1 MHLLTEPAYDVDSLC
16 IGVARLG
23 SDDEKILAGPMG
35 KLVDADFG
43 PPPHCLV
50 IVGETTPEEEEM
62 LEFYMIQVAIYS
74 LTMFRKTVA
83 KALTWLNDCKPSGAS
98 VCDIGEI

>member
-1 MHLLTEPAYDVDSLC
+1 MSQSLCRGTRVYEPPRFMTVNTAISQLLELFEMRGEPEPAYDVDSLC

-50 IVGETTPEEEEM
+50 IVGETTPEEEKM
-62 LEFYMIQVAIYS
+62 LQFYMI
-74 LTMFRKTVA
+74 K
-83 KALTWLNDCKPSGAS
+83 
-98 VCDIGEI
+98 

>member
-16 IGVARLG
+16 IGVAHLG

-50 IVGETTPEEEEM
+50 IVGETTPEEEKM
-62 LEFYMIQVAIYS
+62 LEFYMI
-74 LTMFRKTVA
+74 K
-83 KALTWLNDCKPSGAS
+83 
-98 VCDIGEI
+98 